1 VQSPDA
7 WDSNQEGNN
16 MNINTLKDHL
26 AATALAI
33 SFVFFAGTTI
43 DVAQAVTITKTESD
57 IAVIDIPHPKEGN
70 LLMLRGLVGS
80 GTATFRIN
88 NACRTMPVRFV
99 AGDFSG
105 QHVDVGRTGSIRIV
119 VNSAKVMHDLLAGR
133 DLVSDAVRVSS
144 DSSEKDADLYLA
156 RGLSAKTG
164 FVINPG
170 RSVLADLMG
179 ARTADVACTDLS
191 TTFQ

>member
-1 VQSPDA
+1 
-7 WDSNQEGNN
+7 

-119 VNSAKVMHDLLAGR
+119 VN
-133 DLVSDAVRVSS
+133 
-144 DSSEKDADLYLA
+144 
-156 RGLSAKTG
+156 LSL
-164 FVINPG
+164 IHI
-170 RSVLADLMG
+170 
-179 ARTADVACTDLS
+179 
-191 TTFQ
+191 